1 MNDRE
6 IIARLEAASPTELAG
21 LLRRPSESE
30 ARVYRVY
37 FGNKRYEALRGTTL
51 TTRGVKPAT
60 KRGNVVIL
68 HGILGGELTVRDSGS
83 DKLVWMN
90 IFRLAFGAVDWLRMK
105 NGKSVSNVRPTG
117 ILKKWYAEQIL
128 GLSREWNVQTYWYD
142 WRLDLNEIAD
152 GLHTKIVNWF
162 GDDTAV
168 NLVAHSMGGL
178 VSRTYIARHPKRWNK
193 GGKLIML
200 GTPNHGSFSIPQMI
214 TGAIDTVRKL
224 ALLDLTHSLDEL
236 TGILGGLPGALQ
248 MLPSPLVMPAM
259 APLYQSSTW
268 GGRVPQALLDRARQH
283 HDTLADV
290 VDGGRMHYIAGCNRR
305 THDDILDW
313 KRLDSL
319 EGYSASLNGDGTV
332 PHRLGLIER
341 NGSRIPTWFVQE
353 EHGALPNNE
362 RVIAATN
369 MLLIQDK
376 CDLSS
381 SAIGARGVAADRMA
395 LNAAA
400 AEARKARSDDETR
413 LAAIIDQLHLRT
425 RATESAQGTSVS
437 PAEIE
442 AAEIV
447 LCGFLAETTSPE
459 ADSPGEPLTP
469 SPPKTTTTPKKTTS
483 PKIEIALLRADL
495 GELPA
500 APKNL
505 LPVDAI
511 SVGHYHGVA
520 PQNAELALD
529 RVVSGWKPGDPDA
542 KLLITAL
549 NLRGSIASQLGQQF
563 VLPDPHHP
571 GRLAVLVG
579 MGNPGK
585 FGIPELTVA
594 VRELVW
600 TLGRMKRRHLATVLI
615 GARSGNLTIPLALQA
630 WLRGIRRALFEVKA
644 MDAVQLERITFIVR
658 SPANFVRLHLALTE
672 AVDRLKAEIEDHKL
686 DPERLEITY
695 VAPDSKLLEAAKVDA
710 EKLEI
715 SRVRKSIKRELNGEQ
730 QMISGGKEPIRF
742 TVGLSKD
749 TYEFSV
755 LSNEASIPQRNT
767 TVDPRLVEEIN
778 NDLVAAPSFIRQQNL
793 GNLLGRMLVPEELR
807 SVIVQPGVPTVLL
820 VDATTARIH
829 FEMAALSPAAGNSKL
844 DAPLD
849 RIAFDETFAATF
861 VGVAASLT
869 RQLRT
874 TFAPLP
880 EPPIMSGL
888 PLRVLVIADPC
899 EEAPLPGAQQE
910 GEAVAQLFE
919 QFKESGANIE
929 LVRLFGPSEATR
941 VAVLDHLINQRFD
954 LVHYAGHCFFKANDP
969 PRSGWLFTGNQVLS
983 AYELSRVDRIPRFVF
998 SNACESGITPDRADQ
1013 RNAGLAPSF
1022 AESFFARGVCNFICT
1037 AWPVDDAAALAFA
1050 SRFYSGLLGLGR
1062 NAEAIHEAI
1071 KAARIEIAALGQGG
1085 LSTWGAYQHYG
1096 DPNFRIG
1103 LQQPKATS
1111 GAPKPARTNTRR
1123 PRPRPAKKSKAKRK

>member
-51 TTRGVKPAT
+51 TTRGAKPAA

-68 HGILGGELTVRDSGS
+68 HGIMGGELTVRDSGS

-90 IFRLAFGAVDWLRMK
+90 IFRLAFGAVDFLRMK

-128 GLSREWNVQTYWYD
+128 GLSQEWNVQTYWYD

-152 GLHTKIVNWF
+152 DLHSKIVNWF
-162 GDDTAV
+162 GDDTPV

-178 VSRTYIARHPKRWNK
+178 VSRTYVARHAKRWNK

-224 ALLDLTHSLDEL
+224 ALLDLTHSLEEL

-259 APLYQSSTW
+259 AVLYQSSTW
-268 GGRVPQALLDRARQH
+268 GGRVPQALLDRARQQ

-332 PHRLGLIER
+332 PHRLGLLER

-369 MLLIQDK
+369 MLLVQDK
-376 CDLSS
+376 CDLSTN
-381 SAIGARGVAADRMA
+381 AIGARGVAMDRMA
-395 LNAAA
+395 TNNAAVD
-400 AEARKARSDDETR
+400 ARKKRSDDETR
-413 LAAIIDQLHLRT
+413 LTAIMDQLHLHT

-442 AAEIV
+442 AAEI
-447 LCGFLAETTSPE
+447 LLRGFLAEPKSPE
-459 ADSPGEPLTP
+459 AVSPGEPLRP
-469 SPPKTTTTPKKTTS
+469 SPPKKTAP

-495 GELPA
+495 AELPA
-500 APKNL
+500 APKNI

-511 SVGHYHGVA
+511 SVGHYLGVA

-529 RVVSGWKPGDPDA
+529 RVVSGWKAGDPDA

-563 VLPDPHHP
+563 IVPDPRHP

-600 TLGRMKRRHLATVLI
+600 TLGRMNRRHLATVLI
-615 GARSGNLTIPLALQA
+615 GAGEGNLSIPLALQA
-630 WLRGIRRALFEVKA
+630 WLRGIRRALFEVNA
-644 MDAVQLERITFIVR
+644 ADAIQLERLTFIER

-672 AVDRLKAEIEDHKL
+672 AVNRLRVETEDHKL
-686 DPERLEITY
+686 DPERLEIAY
-695 VAPDSKLLEAAKVDA
+695 VAPDSKLLDVAKVDA

-715 SRVRKSIKRELNGEQ
+715 SRVRKSVKREFNGEKQ
-730 QMISGGKEPIRF
+730 KFMGGIEPVRF

-767 TVDPRLVEEIN
+767 TVDPRLVDEIN

-844 DAPLD
+844 DATLE
-849 RIAFDETFAATF
+849 RIEFDELFAATF

-888 PLRVLVIADPC
+888 PLRILVIADPC

-969 PRSGWLFTGNQVLS
+969 PRSGWLFSGNQVLS

-1037 AWPVDDAAALAFA
+1037 AWPVDDTAALAFA

-1062 NAEAIHEAI
+1062 NAEAIHEAM

-1085 LSTWGAYQHYG
+1085 LATWGAYQHYG
-1096 DPNFRIG
+1096 DPNFRIS
-1103 LQQPKATS
+1103 LQQPQATD
-1111 GAPKPARTNTRR
+1111 GAPKLVRTNTRR
-1123 PRPRPAKKSKAKRK
+1123 SQPRPRPAKKSKAKRK

>member
-51 TTRGVKPAT
+51 TTRGAKPAA

-68 HGILGGELTVRDSGS
+68 HGIMGGELTVRDSGS

-90 IFRLAFGAVDWLRMK
+90 IFRLAFGAVDFLRMK

-128 GLSREWNVQTYWYD
+128 GLSQEWNVQTYWYD

-152 GLHTKIVNWF
+152 DLHSKIVNWF
-162 GDDTAV
+162 GDDTPV

-178 VSRTYIARHPKRWNK
+178 VSRTYIARHAKRWNK

-224 ALLDLTHSLDEL
+224 ALLDLTHSLEEL
-236 TGILGGLPGALQ
+236 TGILGGLPDALQ

-259 APLYQSSTW
+259 AVLYQSSTW

-283 HDTLADV
+283 HDTLAEV

-332 PHRLGLIER
+332 PHRLGLLER

-369 MLLIQDK
+369 MLLVQDK
-376 CDLSS
+376 CDLST
-381 SAIGARGVAADRMA
+381 SAIGARGVAMDRIA
-395 LNAAA
+395 TNNAAVD
-400 AEARKARSDDETR
+400 ARKKRSDDETR
-413 LAAIIDQLHLRT
+413 LTAIMDQLHLHT

-442 AAEIV
+442 AAEI
-447 LCGFLAETTSPE
+447 LLRGFLAEPTSASAE
-459 ADSPGEPLTP
+459 SPDEPLLP
-469 SPPKTTTTPKKTTS
+469 SPPKKTAP
-483 PKIEIALLRADL
+483 PKIEITLLRADL
-495 GELPA
+495 AELPA
-500 APKNL
+500 APKNI

-511 SVGHYHGVA
+511 SVGHYLGVA

-529 RVVSGWKPGDPDA
+529 RVVSGWKPGDSDA

-563 VLPDPHHP
+563 IVPDPHHP

-600 TLGRMKRRHLATVLI
+600 TLGRMNRRHLATVLI
-615 GARSGNLTIPLALQA
+615 GAGEGNLSIPLALQA
-630 WLRGIRRALFEVKA
+630 WLRGIRRALFEVNA
-644 MDAVQLERITFIVR
+644 TDAIQLERLTFIER

-672 AVDRLKAEIEDHKL
+672 AVNRLRVETEDHKL

-695 VAPDSKLLEAAKVDA
+695 VAPDSKLLDVAKVDA

-715 SRVRKSIKRELNGEQ
+715 SRVRKSIKRELNGEKQ
-730 QMISGGKEPIRF
+730 KLMGGIEPVRF

-767 TVDPRLVEEIN
+767 TVDPKLVDEIN

-793 GNLLGRMLVPEELR
+793 GNLLGRMLVPEDLR

-844 DAPLD
+844 DATLE
-849 RIAFDETFAATF
+849 RIEFDELFAATF

-888 PLRVLVIADPC
+888 PLRILVIADPC

-969 PRSGWLFTGNQVLS
+969 PRSGWLFSGNQVLS

-1050 SRFYSGLLGLGR
+1050 SRFYGGLLGLGR
-1062 NAEAIHEAI
+1062 NAEAIHEAM

-1085 LSTWGAYQHYG
+1085 LATWGAYQHYG
-1096 DPNFRIG
+1096 DPNFRIS
-1103 LQQPKATS
+1103 LQQPQATD
-1111 GAPKPARTNTRR
+1111 GAPKLVRTNTRR
-1123 PRPRPAKKSKAKRK
+1123 SQPRPRPAKKSKAKRK

>member
-51 TTRGVKPAT
+51 TTRGAKPAA

-68 HGILGGELTVRDSGS
+68 HGIMGGELTVRDSGS

-90 IFRLAFGAVDWLRMK
+90 IFRLAFGAVDFLRMK

-128 GLSREWNVQTYWYD
+128 GLSQEWNVQTYWYD

-152 GLHTKIVNWF
+152 DLHSKIVNWF
-162 GDDTAV
+162 GDDTPV

-178 VSRTYIARHPKRWNK
+178 VSRTYIARHAKRWNK

-224 ALLDLTHSLDEL
+224 ALLDLTHSLEEL

-259 APLYQSSTW
+259 AVLYQSSTW
-268 GGRVPQALLDRARQH
+268 GGRVPQALLDRARQQ

-332 PHRLGLIER
+332 PHRLGLLER

-369 MLLIQDK
+369 MLLVQDK
-376 CDLSS
+376 CDLSTN
-381 SAIGARGVAADRMA
+381 AIGARGVAMDRMA
-395 LNAAA
+395 TNNAAVD
-400 AEARKARSDDETR
+400 ARKKRSDDETR
-413 LAAIIDQLHLRT
+413 LTAIMDQLHLHT

-447 LCGFLAETTSPE
+447 LRGFLAVPTSASAE
-459 ADSPGEPLTP
+459 SPDEPLLP
-469 SPPKTTTTPKKTTS
+469 SPPKKTAP

-495 GELPA
+495 AELPA
-500 APKNL
+500 APKNI

-511 SVGHYHGVA
+511 SVGHYLGVA

-529 RVVSGWKPGDPDA
+529 RVVSGWKAGDPDA

-563 VLPDPHHP
+563 IVPDPRHP

-600 TLGRMKRRHLATVLI
+600 TLGRMNRRHLATVLI
-615 GARSGNLTIPLALQA
+615 GAGEGNLSIPLALQA
-630 WLRGIRRALFEVKA
+630 WLRGIRRALFEVNA
-644 MDAVQLERITFIVR
+644 ADAIQLERLTFIER

-672 AVDRLKAEIEDHKL
+672 AVNRLRVETKDHKL
-686 DPERLEITY
+686 DPERLEIAY
-695 VAPDSKLLEAAKVDA
+695 VAPDSKLLDVAKVDA

-715 SRVRKSIKRELNGEQ
+715 SRVRKSVKREFNGEKQ
-730 QMISGGKEPIRF
+730 KLMGGIEPVRF

-767 TVDPRLVEEIN
+767 TVDPRLVDEIN

-844 DAPLD
+844 DATLE
-849 RIAFDETFAATF
+849 RIEFDELFAATF

-888 PLRVLVIADPC
+888 PLRILVIADPC

-969 PRSGWLFTGNQVLS
+969 PRSGWLFSGNQVLS

-1037 AWPVDDAAALAFA
+1037 AWPVDDTAALAFA

-1062 NAEAIHEAI
+1062 NAEAIHEAM

-1085 LSTWGAYQHYG
+1085 LATWGAYQHYG
-1096 DPNFRIG
+1096 DPNFRIS
-1103 LQQPKATS
+1103 LQQPQATD
-1111 GAPKPARTNTRR
+1111 GAPKLVRTNTRR
-1123 PRPRPAKKSKAKRK
+1123 SQPRPRPAKKSKAKRK

>member
-51 TTRGVKPAT
+51 TTRGAKPAA

-68 HGILGGELTVRDSGS
+68 HGIMGGELTVRDSGS

-90 IFRLAFGAVDWLRMK
+90 IFRLAFGAVDFLRMK

-128 GLSREWNVQTYWYD
+128 GLSQEWNVQTYWYD

-152 GLHTKIVNWF
+152 DLHSKIVNWF
-162 GDDTAV
+162 GDDTPV

-178 VSRTYIARHPKRWNK
+178 VSRTYIARHAKRWNK

-224 ALLDLTHSLDEL
+224 ALLDLTHSLEEL

-259 APLYQSSTW
+259 AVLYQSSTW
-268 GGRVPQALLDRARQH
+268 GGRVPQALLDRARQQ

-332 PHRLGLIER
+332 PHRLGLLER

-369 MLLIQDK
+369 MLLVQDK
-376 CDLSS
+376 CDLSTN
-381 SAIGARGVAADRMA
+381 AIGARGVAMDRMA
-395 LNAAA
+395 TNNAAVD
-400 AEARKARSDDETR
+400 ARKKRSDDETR
-413 LAAIIDQLHLRT
+413 LTAIMDQLHLHT

-447 LCGFLAETTSPE
+447 LRGFLAVPTSASAE
-459 ADSPGEPLTP
+459 SPDEPLRP
-469 SPPKTTTTPKKTTS
+469 SPTKKTAP

-495 GELPA
+495 AELPA
-500 APKNL
+500 APKNI

-511 SVGHYHGVA
+511 SVGHYLGVA

-529 RVVSGWKPGDPDA
+529 RVVSGWKAGDPDA

-563 VLPDPHHP
+563 IVPDPHHP

-600 TLGRMKRRHLATVLI
+600 TLGRMNRRHLATVLI
-615 GARSGNLTIPLALQA
+615 GAGEGNLSIPLALQA
-630 WLRGIRRALFEVKA
+630 WLRGIRRALFEVNA
-644 MDAVQLERITFIVR
+644 ADAIQLERLTFIER

-672 AVDRLKAEIEDHKL
+672 AVNRLRVETEDHKL
-686 DPERLEITY
+686 DPERLEIAY
-695 VAPDSKLLEAAKVDA
+695 VAPDSKLLDVAKVDA

-715 SRVRKSIKRELNGEQ
+715 SRVRKSVKREFNGEKQ
-730 QMISGGKEPIRF
+730 KLMGGIEPVRF

-767 TVDPRLVEEIN
+767 TVDPRLVDEIN

-844 DAPLD
+844 DATLE
-849 RIAFDETFAATF
+849 RIEFDELFAATF

-888 PLRVLVIADPC
+888 PLRILVIADPC

-969 PRSGWLFTGNQVLS
+969 PRSGWLFSGNQVLS

-1037 AWPVDDAAALAFA
+1037 AWPVDDTAALAFA

-1062 NAEAIHEAI
+1062 NAEAIHEAM

-1085 LSTWGAYQHYG
+1085 LATWGAYQHYG
-1096 DPNFRIG
+1096 DPNFRIS
-1103 LQQPKATS
+1103 LQQPQATD
-1111 GAPKPARTNTRR
+1111 GAPKLVRTNTRR
-1123 PRPRPAKKSKAKRK
+1123 SQPRPRPAKKSKAKRK

>member
-51 TTRGVKPAT
+51 TTRGAKPAA

-68 HGILGGELTVRDSGS
+68 HGIMGGELTVRDSGS

-90 IFRLAFGAVDWLRMK
+90 IFRLAFGAVDFLRMK

-128 GLSREWNVQTYWYD
+128 GLSQEWNVQTYWYD

-152 GLHTKIVNWF
+152 DLHSKIVNWF
-162 GDDTAV
+162 GDDTPV

-178 VSRTYIARHPKRWNK
+178 VSRTYIARHAKRWNK

-224 ALLDLTHSLDEL
+224 ALLDLTHSLEEL

-259 APLYQSSTW
+259 AVLYQSSTW
-268 GGRVPQALLDRARQH
+268 GGRVPQALLDRARQQ

-332 PHRLGLIER
+332 PHRLGLLER

-369 MLLIQDK
+369 MLLVQDK
-376 CDLSS
+376 CDLSTN
-381 SAIGARGVAADRMA
+381 AIGARGVAMDRMA
-395 LNAAA
+395 TNNAAVD
-400 AEARKARSDDETR
+400 ARKKRSDDETR
-413 LAAIIDQLHLRT
+413 LTAIMDQLHLHT

-447 LCGFLAETTSPE
+447 LRGFLAVPTSASAE
-459 ADSPGEPLTP
+459 SPDEPLLP
-469 SPPKTTTTPKKTTS
+469 SPPKKTAP

-495 GELPA
+495 AELPA
-500 APKNL
+500 APKNI

-511 SVGHYHGVA
+511 SVGHYLGVA

-529 RVVSGWKPGDPDA
+529 RVVSGWKAGDPDA

-563 VLPDPHHP
+563 IVPDPRHP

-600 TLGRMKRRHLATVLI
+600 TLGRMNRRHLATVLI
-615 GARSGNLTIPLALQA
+615 GAGEGNLSIPLALQA
-630 WLRGIRRALFEVKA
+630 WLRGIRRALFEVNA
-644 MDAVQLERITFIVR
+644 ADAIQLERLTFIER

-672 AVDRLKAEIEDHKL
+672 AVNRLRVETEDHKL
-686 DPERLEITY
+686 DPERLEIAY
-695 VAPDSKLLEAAKVDA
+695 VAPDSKLLDVAKVDA

-715 SRVRKSIKRELNGEQ
+715 SRVRKSVKREFNGEKQ
-730 QMISGGKEPIRF
+730 KLMGGIEPVRF

-767 TVDPRLVEEIN
+767 TVDPRLVDEIN

-844 DAPLD
+844 DATLE
-849 RIAFDETFAATF
+849 RIEFDELFAATF

-888 PLRVLVIADPC
+888 PLRILVIADPC

-969 PRSGWLFTGNQVLS
+969 PRSGWLFSGNQVLS

-1037 AWPVDDAAALAFA
+1037 AWPVDDTAALAFA

-1062 NAEAIHEAI
+1062 NAEAIHEAM

-1085 LSTWGAYQHYG
+1085 LATWGAYQHYG
-1096 DPNFRIG
+1096 DPNFRIS
-1103 LQQPKATS
+1103 LQQPQATD
-1111 GAPKPARTNTRR
+1111 GAPKLVRTNTRR
-1123 PRPRPAKKSKAKRK
+1123 SQPRPRPAKKSKAKRK